1 MNKQELISLLMME
14 KISAEVK
21 QKGIYYTKGYEKGI
35 DLAIKLIEA
44 SDDEPQKPVLPK
56 IVAEWLEM
64 CKDENRQLRQ
74 SLNFMPFGA
83 NFWLSNSENQELF
96 ARAWLDGYVTDKEDR
111 YTIKLIETR
120 QYLHRRGN
128 DFFFDAYVKPKDNP
142 EIVFTRKDIEDAG
155 LSWVFDCPGV
165 EVQEVGLC

>member
-14 KISAEVK
+14 KISAESK
-21 QKGIYYTKGYEKGI
+21 KKGIYYTKGYEKGI

-56 IVAEWLEM
+56 TVAEWLET
-64 CKDENRQLRQ
+64 CKDNNRQLRE

-83 NFWLSNSENQELF
+83 HFWLSVSENQEIF
-96 ARAWLDGYVTDKEDR
+96 ARAWIDGYVSDEEDR
-111 YTIKLIETR
+111 YTIKLIGTR

-142 EIVFTRKDIEDAG
+142 EIVFTRKELENARLGWIFSCE
-155 LSWVFDCPGV
+155 GV
-165 EVQEVGLC
+165 EVEEVE

>member
-14 KISAEVK
+14 KISAESK

-44 SDDEPQKPVLPK
+44 SADEPQKPVLPK
-56 IVAEWLEM
+56 TVAEWLET
-64 CKDENRQLRQ
+64 CKDNNRQLRE

-83 NFWLSNSENQELF
+83 HFWLSVSENQEIF
-96 ARAWLDGYVTDKEDR
+96 ARAWIDGYVSDEEDR

-120 QYLHRRGN
+120 QYLHRKGN

-142 EIVFTRKDIEDAG
+142 EIVFTRKDLEDASFG
-155 LSWVFDCPGV
+155 WVFDCPGV
-165 EVQEVGLC
+165 EVQEVE